1 MSSKFDFLEKQYP
14 ALAKYGREA
23 EELVLKHP
31 ESSIM
36 ETGKIIE
43 IITSV
48 LYDASGLKKP
58 GNIKNYTT
66 DFRVRKLTETG
77 IIPPEQSEMFDT
89 VRFIRN
95 KATHTAFDSSMY
107 SKIVLET
114 VYSLCLW
121 FARSQGPDT
130 AASKDANL
138 LRSNDKTTRDG
149 LNNGQ
154 SSPKGV
160 YAINRED
167 IPEIKKKMMEANIP
181 QDDEIEE
188 NIRGYAS
195 AFNTLFDIT
204 QECTRLYELAEGNFE
219 TGLNLYDICKLIG
232 TLDEVKESLDDGT
245 ARTEQADVLYR
256 KMVIETEEFNEYST
270 RLLKREN
277 RDCMFILHD
286 GLLAT
291 MNNAKYIETITVDLE
306 TWTLK
311 EIAKQVQKWCDQCSD
326 AKAQCRNAGEELAE
340 RISN

>member
-36 ETGKIIE
+36 ETGKIAE

-48 LYDASGLKKP
+48 LYDESGLKKP
-58 GNIKNYTT
+58 GNIKSYTT
-66 DFRVRKLTETG
+66 DFRVRKLTEAG

-107 SKIVLET
+107 SKNVLET

-121 FARSQGPDT
+121 FAELHGLDT
-130 AASKDANL
+130 AAVKDAAPSSGN
-138 LRSNDKTTRDG
+138 NKATRDVS
-149 LNNGQ
+149 NAGQ
-154 SSPKGV
+154 SKSKGV
-160 YAINRED
+160 YTINRKE
-167 IPEIKKKMMEANIP
+167 IPEIKKKMLEAEIP
-181 QDDEIEE
+181 SDDDLEE
-188 NIRGYAS
+188 NVRGYAS
-195 AFNTLFDIT
+195 AFNALFDIT
-204 QECTRLYELAEGNFE
+204 RECTRLYELAEGNFE
-219 TGLNLYDICKLIG
+219 TSLNLYDICKLIG
-232 TLDEVKESLDDGT
+232 TLDEVIESWSDGT

-256 KMVIETEEFNEYST
+256 KMIIEAEKFNKYAAY
-270 RLLKREN
+270 LLEKEN
-277 RDCMFILHD
+277 RDRMFILHD
-286 GLLAT
+286 GFLAA
-291 MNNAKYIETITVDLE
+291 MNNAKYIEAITADLN

-326 AKAQCRNAGEELAE
+326 AKVQCINAKEELDE
-340 RISN
+340 HMNS